1 MKKSLSLIL
10 ASVILACA
18 ALTSCSEKAADETT
32 ADTTPTTANA
42 ETAADTET
50 ETETEESDR
59 FADVN
64 YGGKTF
70 TVYTSVDTN
79 DATNGDAFIRGT
91 GEYTG
96 EAINDAV
103 YDRNNKVMDLLG
115 INLEFVE
122 ANYDMN
128 AATNQIKIQIQ
139 AGDTVWQVAAND
151 IRSLASLSSGG
162 FIANIY
168 NNDILDME
176 KNYWYADSMRDLMF
190 LDGGMYLLVGDY
202 FTDALSSCHTLYA
215 NEEIINNVYGDEN
228 YVNKMVFDGTW
239 TIDKMTQMVGENY
252 TDTDGDGKKSGGD
265 TYGYACV
272 GMWGSA
278 IPMLISQDIHFVD
291 KTADSVEYAFNNEHS
306 IAVLDKLQALY
317 YSDGTNTTACGDI
330 TTLRTFFINKQC
342 LFMGYNRL
350 GDLTRFRE
358 VEFPIGVLPYPKFD
372 ENQENYIT
380 TLHDTSEIGAIP
392 STVVGDE
399 LNFVLTCLEVLGRE
413 TSKSVMPAFYED
425 GLKVKYADGQ
435 DDAKMVDLI
444 HDSISSPFAVAYD
457 NTLGNFLLRN
467 VFLDPLA
474 NNNINFASNYDRY
487 VKAATKLLGRT
498 TDGFKS
504 ILEAQQ

>member
-10 ASVILACA
+10 ASIILACA

-168 NNDILDME
+168 NNDILNIICHH
-176 KNYWYADSMRDLMF
+176 K
-190 LDGGMYLLVGDY
+190 
-202 FTDALSSCHTLYA
+202 LSVCTV
-215 NEEIINNVYGDEN
+215 NN
-228 YVNKMVFDGTW
+228 
-239 TIDKMTQMVGENY
+239 
-252 TDTDGDGKKSGGD
+252 
-265 TYGYACV
+265 
-272 GMWGSA
+272 
-278 IPMLISQDIHFVD
+278 H
-291 KTADSVEYAFNNEHS
+291 
-306 IAVLDKLQALY
+306 
-317 YSDGTNTTACGDI
+317 
-330 TTLRTFFINKQC
+330 
-342 LFMGYNRL
+342 
-350 GDLTRFRE
+350 
-358 VEFPIGVLPYPKFD
+358 
-372 ENQENYIT
+372 YIF
-380 TLHDTSEIGAIP
+380 
-392 STVVGDE
+392 TVV
-399 LNFVLTCLEVLGRE
+399 F
-413 TSKSVMPAFYED
+413 
-425 GLKVKYADGQ
+425 
-435 DDAKMVDLI
+435 
-444 HDSISSPFAVAYD
+444 
-457 NTLGNFLLRN
+457 
-467 VFLDPLA
+467 
-474 NNNINFASNYDRY
+474 
-487 VKAATKLLGRT
+487 
-498 TDGFKS
+498 
-504 ILEAQQ
+504 

>member
-32 ADTTPTTANA
+32 ADTTPTAANA

-50 ETETEESDR
+50 ETETEEPDR
-59 FADVN
+59 FAGVN
-64 YGGKTF
+64 YGGKKF

-79 DATNGDAFIRGT
+79 DSTNGDAFIRGT

-115 INLEFVE
+115 ITLDFVE
-122 ANYDMN
+122 ANYDYN
-128 AATNQIKIQIQ
+128 AAANQIKVQIQ
-139 AGDTVWQVAAND
+139 AGDPAWNTVVND
-151 IRSLASLSSGG
+151 IRALASLSSGG

-215 NEEIINNVYGDEN
+215 NEEILNNVYGDEN

-239 TIDKMTQMVGENY
+239 TIDKMTKIIGENY
-252 TDTDGDGKKSGGD
+252 TDTDGDGKKSNGD
-265 TYGYACV
+265 TYGYSCV
-272 GMWGSA
+272 GMWGPA
-278 IPMLISQDIHFVD
+278 IPMLVGQDISFVN
-291 KTADSVEYAFNNEHS
+291 KTADSVEFAFNNEHS
-306 IAVLDKLQALY
+306 ITALDNLHSLF
-317 YSDGTNTTACGDI
+317 YSDGTISSIGDI
-330 TTLRTFFINKQC
+330 TSLRTFFTNKQC

-350 GDLTRFRE
+350 GDLSRFRE

-467 VFLDPLA
+467 VFLEPLA

-487 VKAATKLLGRT
+487 LKAATKLLGRT

>member
-139 AGDTVWQVAAND
+139 AGDTV
-151 IRSLASLSSGG
+151 
-162 FIANIY
+162 
-168 NNDILDME
+168 
-176 KNYWYADSMRDLMF
+176 
-190 LDGGMYLLVGDY
+190 
-202 FTDALSSCHTLYA
+202 
-215 NEEIINNVYGDEN
+215 
-228 YVNKMVFDGTW
+228 
-239 TIDKMTQMVGENY
+239 
-252 TDTDGDGKKSGGD
+252 
-265 TYGYACV
+265 
-272 GMWGSA
+272 
-278 IPMLISQDIHFVD
+278 
-291 KTADSVEYAFNNEHS
+291 
-306 IAVLDKLQALY
+306 
-317 YSDGTNTTACGDI
+317 
-330 TTLRTFFINKQC
+330 
-342 LFMGYNRL
+342 
-350 GDLTRFRE
+350 
-358 VEFPIGVLPYPKFD
+358 
-372 ENQENYIT
+372 
-380 TLHDTSEIGAIP
+380 
-392 STVVGDE
+392 
-399 LNFVLTCLEVLGRE
+399 
-413 TSKSVMPAFYED
+413 
-425 GLKVKYADGQ
+425 
-435 DDAKMVDLI
+435 
-444 HDSISSPFAVAYD
+444 
-457 NTLGNFLLRN
+457 
-467 VFLDPLA
+467 
-474 NNNINFASNYDRY
+474 
-487 VKAATKLLGRT
+487 
-498 TDGFKS
+498 
-504 ILEAQQ
+504 

>member
-358 VEFPIGVLPYPKFD
+358 VEFPIGVLPYPKY
-372 ENQENYIT
+372 EESQENYVSLISEYAAFCGIPVTNGDTERTGVILENLCAESYNGVREAYNKATLNFKYIRDEDSAEMLNLVFDTGVFNLADALGIT
-380 TLHDTSEIGAIP
+380 TIG
-392 STVVGDE
+392 D
-399 LNFVLTCLEVLGRE
+399 LL
-413 TSKSVMPAFYED
+413 KS
-425 GLKVKYADGQ
+425 
-435 DDAKMVDLI
+435 
-444 HDSISSPFAVAYD
+444 
-457 NTLGNFLLRN
+457 N
-467 VFLDPLA
+467 
-474 NNNINFASNYDRY
+474 ASNGNPDIASSYAK
-487 VKAATKLLGRT
+487 VLKPSTKLL
-498 TDGFKS
+498 DKS
-504 ILEAQQ
+504 IAGMLGE

>member
-1 MKKSLSLIL
+1 MKKSLALIL
-10 ASVILACA
+10 ASVILACT
-18 ALTSCSEKAADETT
+18 ALTSCSEKTHDETE
-32 ADTTPTTANA
+32 AETTPAAANA
-42 ETAADTET
+42 ESSTDAET
-50 ETETEESDR
+50 ETETEEPDR
-59 FADVN
+59 FAGVN

-96 EAINDAV
+96 EAVNDAV

-115 INLEFVE
+115 IELAFVE
-122 ANYDMN
+122 ANYDYN
-128 AATNQIKIQIQ
+128 AATNQIKTQIQ
-139 AGDTVWQVAAND
+139 AGDTAWDAVAND
-151 IRSLASLSSGG
+151 IRSLASLSASG
-162 FIANIY
+162 FLANIY

-176 KNYWYADSMRDLMF
+176 KKYWYADSMRDLMF

-215 NEEIINNVYGDEN
+215 NEEMLNNVYGDEN

-239 TIDKMTQMVGENY
+239 TIDKMTKMIGENY
-252 TDTDGDGKKSGGD
+252 TDTDGDGKKSTGD

-272 GMWGSA
+272 GMWAPA
-278 IPMLISQDIHFVD
+278 IPMLIGQDIHFVD
-291 KTADSVEYAFNNEHS
+291 KTPDSVSFAFNNEHS
-306 IAVLDKLQALY
+306 VAALDNLHSLY
-317 YSDGTNTTACGDI
+317 YSDGTISSIGDI
-330 TTLRTFFINKQC
+330 TSLRTFFTNKQC

-350 GDLTRFRE
+350 GDLARFRD

-372 ENQENYIT
+372 ENQENYII
-380 TLHDTSEIGAIP
+380 TLHDISEIGAIP
-392 STVVGDE
+392 STVTGDE

-413 TSKSVMPAFYED
+413 TSKTVMPAFYED

-444 HDSISSPFAVAYD
+444 HDSICSPFAVAYD
-457 NTLGNFLLRN
+457 STLGNFLLRN

-474 NNNINFASNYDRY
+474 NNNINFASSYDRY
-487 VKAATKLLGRT
+487 QKAATKLLNRT
-498 TDGFKS
+498 TDSFKD
-504 ILEAQQ
+504 LLDAEN